1 METVLHGI
9 GVSPGIAVA
18 PALVFAKSQC
28 EVPEYSVGEPGTEW
42 RRFQEAVEKT
52 RVDLRS
58 LHSQT
63 AEKMGQRHADIF
75 HTHLMLLDDAV
86 LHDEIR
92 GILFEEAKNVEHVL
106 ERVARRY
113 AALMESVGDAR
124 LRERSADMMD
134 VADRLQRCLL
144 DQDRPD
150 LKSLP
155 GPRIV
160 VSRDLSPSDTAT
172 MDTVNTL
179 GLALDAGSVT
189 SHSAILARALEIPA
203 VTGLSQ
209 LSAHVRPGAM
219 MVLDGAAGVVILDP
233 SEETLGRY
241 RAERERFAARRERQL
256 RAAASGPAVTLDGV
270 GVPLEANI
278 ELPVEIPHSLR
289 AGACGIGLYRTEYLF
304 LNRDE
309 APGEEEQYQA
319 YAEAARALS
328 PMPVTLRTMD
338 IGGDKLVAHLQIF
351 KEENPQ
357 LGWRAV
363 RFCLARPDI
372 FKVQLRA
379 MLRAAA
385 HGGIRIMFPMIS
397 GLDELREVRRVLDVV
412 REELDREGVPHG
424 GDLPV
429 GSMIEVPSAVML
441 ADVLAKECD
450 FFSIGTNDL
459 IQYSLA
465 VDRVNEK
472 IAHLYDPAHPAVL
485 RLIGRAA
492 AAARDAGIPCGI
504 CGEMAGDPLFTE
516 ILLGLGVTSLSM
528 AAVALPAVRTE
539 ITGIRMDAA
548 RELAGEA
555 LQMGSAADIRGLLQ
569 TRFDARNSAGNGSH
583 GHDGNGRDA
592 GERP

>member
-28 EVPEYSVGEPGTEW
+28 EVPEYAVGEPELEW

-52 RVDLRS
+52 REDLRG
-58 LHSQT
+58 LVRQT
-63 AEKMGQRHADIF
+63 TGKAGKRHGDIF
-75 HTHLMLLDDAV
+75 HAHLMLLDDAV
-86 LHDEIR
+86 MQDEIR
-92 GILFEEAKNVEHVL
+92 RALFEEVKNAEHVL
-106 ERVARRY
+106 EQVARRY
-113 AALMESVGDAR
+113 ATLMESIGDAR

-172 MDTVNTL
+172 MDAENTL

-209 LSAHVRPGAM
+209 LSGHVRPGAM
-219 MVLDGAAGVVILDP
+219 MVLDGAAGIVILDP
-233 SEETLGRY
+233 SGETLEKY
-241 RAERERFAARRERQL
+241 RRERELFMARRERL
-256 RAAASGPAVTLDGV
+256 LLSGASGPARTLDGAE
-270 GVPLEANI
+270 VPLEANI

-309 APGEEEQYQA
+309 APGEEEQYEA
-319 YAEAARALS
+319 YTAAARALH

-372 FKVQLRA
+372 FRVQLRA

-385 HGGIRIMFPMIS
+385 HGGIRVMFPMIS
-397 GLDELREVRRVLDVV
+397 GLDELREVRRVLDDV
-412 REELDREGVPHG
+412 RGELGREGVPHCG
-424 GDLPV
+424 GLPI

-485 RLIGRAA
+485 RLIRRVAD
-492 AAARDAGIPCGI
+492 AAREAGIPCGI
-504 CGEMAGDPLFTE
+504 CGEMAGDPLYSE
-516 ILLGLGVTSLSM
+516 ILLGLGVSSLSM
-528 AAVALPAVRTE
+528 APVALPAVRRE
-539 ITGIRMDAA
+539 IAGIRLDAA
-548 RELAGEA
+548 RELAGTV
-555 LQMGSAADIRGLLQ
+555 LGMGSAADIRVLLQ
-569 TRFDARNSAGNGSH
+569 ARFDARNSAGNG
-583 GHDGNGRDA
+583 GEADA
-592 GERP
+592 GVRP